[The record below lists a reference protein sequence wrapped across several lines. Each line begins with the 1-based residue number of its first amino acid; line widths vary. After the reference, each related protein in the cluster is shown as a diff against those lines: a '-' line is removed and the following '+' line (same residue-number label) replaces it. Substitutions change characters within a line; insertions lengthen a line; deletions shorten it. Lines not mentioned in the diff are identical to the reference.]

1 MTQGSLSSTLL
12 LVAVTTWGL
21 YKHIKVMRQ
30 DHGRNF
36 LEFRHVAYFL
46 GIVGLDSVLLLTL
59 VDMFLPSIIWCILF
73 LAMILLDEF
82 RVGPIHRILNKPI
95 LPNSKD
101 VRRFPQC

>member
-1 MTQGSLSSTLL
+1 MTHDDIPGTLL
-12 LVAVTTWGL
+12 LVVVTTWAL
-21 YKHIKVMRQ
+21 YKHVQVMHQ

-59 VDMFLPSIIWCILF
+59 VDMFLPSTLWCLLF

-82 RVGPIHRILNKPI
+82 SFGPIHRILNKPI